1 MASPGRAWFNSPT
14 MRCFISYN
22 TADRDKARAIGANL
36 VLIGADVWFDEW
48 KIAAG
53 DSIPGKLDE
62 GLSSFDSFLVIWSA
76 AASRSNW
83 VRKELSSA
91 ITRSMQDGTARII
104 PCVLDETPLPTLI
117 CDLKWVSLRD
127 GPPGMKQLIEEVS
140 GCRTRKAW
148 LLAIQE
154 ALGSLDVR
162 WMTYPAANFY
172 VCCPKCAS
180 EDCLEAVH
188 ATDPRL
194 DATCEGVKCS
204 ACGWFEVG
212 EI

>member
-1 MASPGRAWFNSPT
+1 

-22 TADRDKARAIGANL
+22 TADKDKARALGANL

-62 GLSSFDSFLVIWSA
+62 GLASFDHFLVIWSA
-76 AASRSNW
+76 AAARSNW
-83 VRKELSSA
+83 VRKELGSA
-91 ITRSMQDGTARII
+91 IARSMQDGKARII
-104 PCVLDETPLPTLI
+104 PCVLDETSLPTLI
-117 CDLKWVSLRD
+117 CDLRSVSLR
-127 GPPGMKQLIEEVS
+127 GGQQGMKQIMEEVS
-140 GCRTRKAW
+140 GLRTRKAW

-162 WMTYPAANFY
+162 WMTCPAANFY

-180 EDCLEAVH
+180 EDCLEIFR
-188 ATDPRL
+188 ATDPHL
-194 DATCEGVKCS
+194 DATYEGVKCS
-204 ACGWFEVG
+204 VCGWSEAG